1 MKFRYIASQPN
12 GKVTEGTVEANS
24 PAQVLEWMATQ
35 NLRPISLKAVE
46 AKKTGQGLKGL
57 FSPAVTVDDQVF
69 LTKYLSLM
77 LKVGTDLFH
86 AIDILI
92 ADFDKPVVK
101 SLLIEIR
108 DNLGQ
113 GKPFYS
119 TFAKYPQYFSSVF
132 INLVRAGEAS
142 GNLDRVFDDLS
153 VTLEKEKD
161 LRSRIRSAVTYPILL
176 LVFAFVIL
184 FALVAFALP
193 KISDSFT
200 QGGAEPPAFS
210 RIVFSFGNFI
220 GSHIGPIIFIMV
232 AGIAGT
238 WFFLAKTLPGKK
250 FGIKLINRLPVVGA
264 VLKQLALQRFAS
276 TFASLL
282 KAGLP
287 MLEALEITANA
298 VGSEELKEILFRISR
313 QGVAKGVTVG
323 EAFRR
328 EPYFPRVVVNL
339 IAISEKAGHM
349 ETILETLA
357 DFYASDVDTRIKV
370 LVSLLEPALLVM
382 IGLVVA
388 VIALAVIVPIYQ
400 LVSSI

>member
-1 MKFRYIASQPN
+1 MRFRYIASQPN
-12 GKVTEGTVEANS
+12 GKVTEGTVEAAT
-24 PAQVLEWMATQ
+24 PAQVLEWMGTQ
-35 NLRPISLKAVE
+35 NLRPISLKAIE
-46 AKKTGQGLKGL
+46 TKKSTTGLQGLFK
-57 FSPAVTVDDQVF
+57 PAITVDDLVF

-77 LKVGTDLFH
+77 LRVGTDLFH

-119 TFAKYPQYFSSVF
+119 TFAKYPQHFSSVF
-132 INLVRAGEAS
+132 INLIKAGEATGS
-142 GNLDRVFDDLS
+142 LDRVFSDLS
-153 VTLEKEKD
+153 TGLEKEKD
-161 LRSRIRSAVTYPILL
+161 LRNRIKAAVTYPILL
-176 LVFAFVIL
+176 LVFAFIIL
-184 FALVAFALP
+184 LSLVAFALP
-193 KISDSFT
+193 KISKSFS
-200 QGGAEPPAFS
+200 QGGQAPPAFS
-210 RIVFSFGNFI
+210 AAVFAFGDFV
-220 GSHIGPIIFIMV
+220 GGHIGIILLFIV
-232 AGIAGT
+232 SSIFGT
-238 WFFLAKTLPGKK
+238 WFFLSKTQSGKK
-250 FGIKLINRLPVVGA
+250 FGIKLLNRMPIVGP

-287 MLEALEITANA
+287 MLESLEITANA
-298 VGSEELKEILFRISR
+298 VGSEELKEILLRIAR
-313 QGVAKGVTVG
+313 QGVAKGITVG

-349 ETILETLA
+349 EEILETLA
-357 DFYASDVDTRIKV
+357 DFYASDVDSKIKLTVSFIEPV
-370 LVSLLEPALLVM
+370 LLIM
-382 IGLVVA
+382 IGLIVM

>member
-1 MKFRYIASQPN
+1 MRFRYIASQSN
-12 GKVTEGTVEANS
+12 GKVTEGTVEAAS
-24 PAQVLEWMATQ
+24 PAQVLEWMGTQ

-46 AKKTGQGLKGL
+46 KKQSKTGLQGV
-57 FSPAVTVDDQVF
+57 FQPAITVDDQVF

-77 LKVGTDLFH
+77 LRVGTDLFH

-101 SLLIEIR
+101 SLLVEIR

-113 GKPFYS
+113 GKPFFA

-132 INLVRAGEAS
+132 INLIKAGEAS
-142 GNLDRVFDDLS
+142 GSLDKVFADLS
-153 VTLEKEKD
+153 TDLEKEKD
-161 LRSRIRSAVTYPILL
+161 LRGRIKSAITYPILL

-193 KISDSFT
+193 KISKSFS
-200 QGGAEPPAFS
+200 QGGSEPPAFS
-210 RIVFSFGNFI
+210 KAVFAFGDFVS
-220 GSHIGPIIFIMV
+220 SHLVIIIIFMLV
-232 AGIAGT
+232 AIFGI
-238 WFFLAKTLPGKK
+238 WFFLAKTQAGKK
-250 FGIKLINRLPVVGA
+250 FGVKLLNRMPVVGP

-276 TFASLL
+276 TFSSLL

-287 MLEALEITANA
+287 MLESLEITANA
-298 VGSEELKEILFRISR
+298 VGSEELKEILLRISR
-313 QGVAKGVTVG
+313 QGVAKGITVG
-323 EAFRR
+323 ESFRR

-349 ETILETLA
+349 EEILETLA
-357 DFYASDVDTRIKV
+357 DFYASDVDTKIKMAVSFIEPV
-370 LVSLLEPALLVM
+370 LLIM
-382 IGLVVA
+382 IGMVVM

>member
-1 MKFRYIASQPN
+1 MRFRYIASQPN
-12 GKVTEGTVEANS
+12 GKVTEGAVEAAS

-46 AKKTGQGLKGL
+46 TKKAAPGLKGL
-57 FSPAVTVDDQVF
+57 FAPAITVDDQVF
-69 LTKYLSLM
+69 ITKYLSLM

-113 GKPFYS
+113 GKPFYA

-132 INLVRAGEAS
+132 INLIKAGEAS
-142 GNLDRVFDDLS
+142 GSLDRVFADLS
-153 VTLEKEKD
+153 VGLEKEKD
-161 LRSRIRSAVTYPILL
+161 LRSRIKSAVTYPVLL

-184 FALVAFALP
+184 FSLVAFALP
-193 KISDSFT
+193 KISQSFS
-200 QGGAEPPAFS
+200 QGGNEPPAFS
-210 RIVFSFGNFI
+210 QAVFSFGNFV
-220 GSHIGPIIFIMV
+220 GSHILIIVFLMISGVFGM
-232 AGIAGT
+232 
-238 WFFLAKTLPGKK
+238 WFFLARTQAGKK
-250 FGIKLINRLPVVGA
+250 FGIKLLNRAPVIGS

-287 MLEALEITANA
+287 MLESLEITANA
-298 VGSEELKEILFRISR
+298 VGSEELKEILLRIAR
-313 QGVAKGVTVG
+313 QGVAKGITVG

-349 ETILETLA
+349 EEILETLA
-357 DFYASDVDTRIKV
+357 DFYASDVDTKIKV
-370 LVSLLEPALLVM
+370 MVSFIEPVLLVM
-382 IGLVVA
+382 IGLVVM